1 MSAAAPEA
9 SGYGRV
15 TPAHDQHS
23 TPKYLAVR
31 PGGGLVDQ
39 D

>member
-1 MSAAAPEA
+1 MFAAVPET

-15 TPAHDQHS
+15 ISAHDQHS
-23 TPKYLAVR
+23 TPKYLAVW

>member
-1 MSAAAPEA
+1 MPAAAPET

-15 TPAHDQHS
+15 IPAHDQPS